1 MSKKIAIGL
10 LAATSVGIAA
20 CGGSSNGGALENA
33 VKDALKSDLVSS
45 EMPFA
50 VEPDLVDC
58 VATAVLSDKDS
69 KAQLQKAFD
78 KGLKGEKL
86 MGSTGDPSTT
96 GPLFREMISCFDS
109 TQLVEM
115 MVTSM
120 VEANKVTDDKKKC
133 LADEFDKLDKEVLVD
148 GFIALTNDDKSNDG
162 ASKITAAAVS
172 CFGLDSFG

>member
-1 MSKKIAIGL
+1 MSKKLILCL
-10 LAATSVGIAA
+10 LATASIGVVA
-20 CGGSSNGGALENA
+20 CGGSSDGGPLEDA
-33 VKDALKSDLVSS
+33 VKAALQSDLVSS
-45 EMPFA
+45 DMPFK
-50 VEPDLVDC
+50 VEPELVDC

-69 KAQLQKAFD
+69 KAQLQAAFD
-78 KGLKGEKL
+78 KGLEGEKL